1 MFLLSAVYPD
11 GKKVRFHLFF
21 RGKKGVFVMF
31 LLYVAYPDCKMN
43 QKFSSTADISYNL
56 WSTFVHSSGHC

>member
-31 LLYVAYPDCKMN
+31 LLYVAYPD
-43 QKFSSTADISYNL
+43 I
-56 WSTFVHSSGHC
+56 